1 MEYIYIRREG
11 DIEILQEKVKSFQ
24 TFTNVELIEAYNQ
37 QAKCGI
43 TGVHS
48 QALYLMSLGH
58 VFLKRFGSSPI
69 TLKNN
74 VLEIKG
80 QIISSGDTYVHVVMK

>member
-1 MEYIYIRREG
+1 MEFIYIRREG
-11 DIEILQEKVKSFQ
+11 DIEILQEKIKVFQ
-24 TFTNVELIEAYNQ
+24 SYTDEELTEAYNQ

-58 VFLKRFGSSPI
+58 VFLKRFGKSPI
-69 TLKNN
+69 YLKSN
-74 VLEIKG
+74 VLGMHG
-80 QIISSGDTYVHVVMK
+80 QIKLSGDSFEYK